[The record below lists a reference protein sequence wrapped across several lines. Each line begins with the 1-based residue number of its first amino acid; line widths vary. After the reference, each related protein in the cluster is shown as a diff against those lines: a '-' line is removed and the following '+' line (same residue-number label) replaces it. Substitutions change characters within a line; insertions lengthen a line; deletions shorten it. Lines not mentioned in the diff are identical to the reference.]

1 MGAIAVHEFIALGT
15 ITDASEAILPGRT
28 TFEMFAPAWSNRT
41 VEDDPGAPFFN
52 DTHKYAIGRGERLWG
67 DGVDPTKLRLKET
80 DVYDNGVVHLAYGP
94 A

>member
-1 MGAIAVHEFIALGT
+1 V
-15 ITDASEAILPGRT
+15 
-28 TFEMFAPAWSNRT
+28 
-41 VEDDPGAPFFN
+41 
-52 DTHKYAIGRGERLWG
+52 G